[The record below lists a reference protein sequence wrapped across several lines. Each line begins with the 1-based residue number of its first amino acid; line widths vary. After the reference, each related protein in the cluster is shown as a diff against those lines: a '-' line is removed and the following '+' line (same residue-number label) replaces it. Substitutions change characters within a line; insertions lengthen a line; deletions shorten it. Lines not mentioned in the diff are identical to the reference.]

1 MKAKDIKKA
10 AKKAYAEGEEIVENA
25 VKKVKKAA
33 APKIKAIK
41 KAAAPKIEKAKKA
54 VRGATKDALVASG
67 KSLVR
72 AGKKI

>member
-10 AKKAYAEGEEIVENA
+10 AKKAYAEGEQVVGETI
-25 VKKVKKAA
+25 KKVKKAA

-54 VRGATKDALVASG
+54 VRTAAKDALVKSG
-67 KSLVR
+67 KGLVR